1 MVTHA
6 ASRVMKRPQEASQ
19 TDLARSSASDIAFA
33 RAVVAAM
40 RATPGVA
47 DLSSGL
53 MVLAATYGAHERVV
67 GVVVRRSSPHSA
79 TVEVHVVLE
88 VAAGLNDA
96 TRGDNSIETPG
107 DASEVAVLAQAA
119 SRIRA
124 AVDGVAARMNL
135 TPLATVDVYIDDIQ
149 FSGQATT
156 EPSQ

>member
-19 TDLARSSASDIAFA
+19 TVLARSSASDIAYA
-33 RAVVAAM
+33 RAVARAI

-47 DLSSGL
+47 DLSPGL

-67 GVVVRRSSPHSA
+67 GVVVRHSSPHSA

-88 VAAGLNDA
+88 VAAGLNTA
-96 TRGDNSIETPG
+96 TRGDASEVTPG
-107 DASEVAVLAQAA
+107 DASDIAVLAQAA

-135 TPLATVDVYIDDIQ
+135 IPLATVDVYIDDIQ
-149 FSGQATT
+149 FSEKAGI
-156 EPSQ
+156 